1 MSDNKI
7 IKEMIGKVF
16 NDIADA
22 IETGQFGSKVKVG
35 ITTLGSEHGVD
46 NIVKGAEMAAKN
58 GQEYEIILIG
68 PKVDTNLKVVEA
80 NTEEEAHKKMEELLD
95 SGEIRSCVTMHYNFP
110 IGVSTVGK
118 VITPAKGREMFIATT
133 TGTSS
138 PHRVEAMVKNALYG
152 IIAAKA
158 SGIKNPTVGI
168 LNVDGARQVERALKE
183 LDSNGYKVNFVESM
197 RSDGGAVMRGND
209 LLAGTPDVM
218 IQDTLTGNIFMKVFS
233 SFATGGDYEALGY
246 GYGPGIG
253 EGYDRTILILSRA
266 SGVPVV
272 AGAIEYAAQLV
283 QGNLKEVA
291 KAEFAAAK
299 KAKLDDILKALTKDN
314 KKSKESEGEEAV
326 APPTEVVTGS
336 ISGIDIMDL
345 EDAVKALWKKG
356 IYAESGM
363 GCTGPIVMVNEGK
376 MKEAMKALVEVG
388 FIAKEA
394 DPC

>member
-1 MSDNKI
+1 MNNNEN
-7 IKEMIGKVF
+7 IKKMIGKVF

-22 IETGQFGSKVKVG
+22 IETGRFESKIKVG
-35 ITTLGSEHGVD
+35 ITTLGSEHGID
-46 NIVKGAEMAAKN
+46 NIVKGAEMAAKKAD
-58 GQEYEIILIG
+58 GYEVILIG
-68 PKVDTNLKVVEA
+68 PKVDTNLKIIEA
-80 NTEEEAHKKMEELLD
+80 NTEEEAHRKMEELLD
-95 SGEIRSCVTMHYNFP
+95 SGEISSCVTMHYNFP

-118 VITPAKGREMFIATT
+118 VITPGRGKEMFLATT

-138 PHRVEAMVKNALYG
+138 PNRVEAMVKNSLYG

-158 SGIKNPTVGI
+158 SGIKNPTVGV
-168 LNVDGARQVERALKE
+168 LNIDGARQVERALKE
-183 LDSNGYKVNFVESM
+183 LDSNGYKINFVESM

-233 SFATGGDYEALGY
+233 SFTTGGDYEALGY

-253 EGYDRTILILSRA
+253 EDYNRTILILSRA
-266 SGVPVV
+266 SGTPVV

-283 QGNLKEVA
+283 KGKLQEVIKE
-291 KAEFAAAK
+291 EFKAAK
-299 KAKLDDILKALTKDN
+299 TAKLDDILKSLTKDN
-314 KKSKESEGEEAV
+314 KKTEKVEEVV

-345 EDAVKALWKKG
+345 EDAVKVLWKNS

-363 GCTGPIVMVNEGK
+363 GCTGPIVMVNEEK
-376 MKEAMKALVEVG
+376 LNKALSVLAETG
-388 FIAKEA
+388 YIPKESSH
-394 DPC
+394 C